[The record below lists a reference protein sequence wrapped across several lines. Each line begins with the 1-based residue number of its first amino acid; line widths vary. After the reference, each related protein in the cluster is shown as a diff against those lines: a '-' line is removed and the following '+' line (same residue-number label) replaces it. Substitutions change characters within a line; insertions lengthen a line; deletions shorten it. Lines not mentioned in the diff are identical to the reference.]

1 MDTAPAPQRF
11 WQNFGGGKDDMEHVP
26 GDQHNMY
33 TELQTGV
40 MPTQYAYPCL
50 AVFQTNHSCTVSRQL
65 NECQCEQK
73 LLSNPG

>member
-40 MPTQYAYPCL
+40 MPTQYVPIHALSNQPFMYR
-50 AVFQTNHSCTVSRQL
+50 FQTV
-65 NECQCEQK
+65 E
-73 LLSNPG
+73 

>member
-40 MPTQYAYPCL
+40 MPTQYEPWMIT
-50 AVFQTNHSCTVSRQL
+50 FN
-65 NECQCEQK
+65 
-73 LLSNPG
+73 

>member
-50 AVFQTNHSCTVSRQL
+50 VFSFKPTIHVPFPDS
-65 NECQCEQK
+65 
-73 LLSNPG
+73 